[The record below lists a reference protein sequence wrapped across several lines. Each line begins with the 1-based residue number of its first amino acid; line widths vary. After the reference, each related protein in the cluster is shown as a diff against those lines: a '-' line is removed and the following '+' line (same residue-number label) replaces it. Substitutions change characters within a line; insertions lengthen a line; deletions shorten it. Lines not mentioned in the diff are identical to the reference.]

1 VALLRAREIREQKQS
16 QSEGRRKKEDDEFE
30 MIL

>member
-1 VALLRAREIREQKQS
+1 MRAKETREQKQS
-16 QSEGRRKKEDDEFE
+16 RSEGRRKKEDDEFE